1 MIRFIR
7 DLRLIPIALIA
18 SACLLVL
25 KTADLVLDG
34 SQWLAGAAAPAG
46 EGGSVVRVAPDATQP
61 PGQTGS
67 WARQMFNFP
76 DGSGGRSAIDTAP
89 SAADRAKLRRA
100 NAERGNDDIT
110 GSIAGAPAPAEPKTA
125 EPKTAAPANG
135 AAKAEPPKAGPG
147 AKAPQPP
154 PVDGRVISLDG
165 AALPSGAE
173 RAILERLQQ
182 RREELDTRARELDIR
197 ENLIKAA
204 EQRIDAHLAEVKEVE
219 SELDIRENLIKAA
232 EQRIDAHLAEVKE
245 VESRIK
251 VETEQKDEAEAARF
265 KGLITLYE
273 NMKPR
278 DAAKIFNRLDM
289 EVLIK
294 VAAQINPRTMADIM
308 AQMSP
313 DVAEHLTVELASKA
327 QGGPAK
333 NSPAE
338 LPKIEGKPTGQ

>member
-34 SQWLAGAAAPAG
+34 SRWLAGEAAPSA
-46 EGGSVVRVAPDATQP
+46 ERGGSVMHIAPDATQP
-61 PGQTGS
+61 PGQNGS

-76 DGSGGRSAIDTAP
+76 NGAGGGSGIDTAL
-89 SAADRAKLRRA
+89 SAADRAKLARA
-100 NAERGNDDIT
+100 NAERGNSDIT
-110 GSIAGAPAPAEPKTA
+110 GSISGAPAPDK
-125 EPKTAAPANG
+125 AAPGNEPAPAG
-135 AAKAEPPKAGPG
+135 AAKAGPG

-154 PVDGRVISLDG
+154 PPVDGRIVPLDG

-197 ENLIKAA
+197 ENMIKAA
-204 EQRIDAHLAEVKEVE
+204 EQRIDAHLAE
-219 SELDIRENLIKAA
+219 I
-232 EQRIDAHLAEVKE
+232 KE

-251 VETEQKDEAEAARF
+251 VETAQNDEAEAARF

-289 EVLIK
+289 DVLIK

-308 AQMSP
+308 AQMTP
-313 DVAEHLTVELASKA
+313 DVAERLTVELASKA
-327 QGGPAK
+327 QGPAK

-338 LPKIEGKPTGQ
+338 LPKIEGKPRQ

>member
-18 SACLLVL
+18 SACLLIL

-34 SQWLAGAAAPAG
+34 SRWLAGDSAPAG
-46 EGGSVVRVAPDATQP
+46 ERGGSVIRIGPDATQP
-61 PGQTGS
+61 AGQSGS
-67 WARQMFNFP
+67 WARQMFNFQN
-76 DGSGGRSAIDTAP
+76 GAGGGSAIDTTL
-89 SAADRAKLRRA
+89 SAADRAKLARA
-100 NAERGNDDIT
+100 NAERGNGDIT
-110 GSIAGAPAPAEPKTA
+110 GSIAAAPAPNTGAPGNGE
-125 EPKTAAPANG
+125 AAAG
-135 AAKAEPPKAGPG
+135 APKAAPG
-147 AKAPQPP
+147 AKPPQPAP
-154 PVDGRVISLDG
+154 PVDGRIISLDG

-182 RREELDTRARELDIR
+182 RREELDARARELDIR
-197 ENLIKAA
+197 ENMIKAA
-204 EQRIDAHLAEVKEVE
+204 EQRIDAHLAE
-219 SELDIRENLIKAA
+219 I
-232 EQRIDAHLAEVKE
+232 KE

-265 KGLITLYE
+265 KGLVTLYE
-273 NMKPR
+273 NMKAR

-289 EVLIK
+289 DVLLK

-308 AQMSP
+308 AQMTP
-313 DVAEHLTVELASKA
+313 DVAERLTVELASKA
-327 QGGPAK
+327 QGPAK

>member
-110 GSIAGAPAPAEPKTA
+110 GSITGAPAPAEPKTA

-182 RREELDTRARELDIR
+182 RREELDTRAR
-197 ENLIKAA
+197 
-204 EQRIDAHLAEVKEVE
+204 
-219 SELDIRENLIKAA
+219 ELDIRENLIKAA

>member
-1 MIRFIR
+1 MIRFVR

-34 SQWLAGAAAPAG
+34 SRWLTGEAASAG
-46 EGGSVVRVAPDATQP
+46 EGGGSLIRVAPDATQP

-76 DGSGGRSAIDTAP
+76 GSGSGASAIDTAP

-100 NAERGNDDIT
+100 NAARGNDDIT
-110 GSIAGAPAPAEPKTA
+110 GSIAGAPAPAP
-125 EPKTAAPANG
+125 AAPDTKAPGNG
-135 AAKAEPPKAGPG
+135 AAAAGAPKPGPG
-147 AKAPQPP
+147 AKAPP

-182 RREELDTRARELDIR
+182 RREELDARARELDIR

-204 EQRIDAHLAEVKEVE
+204 EQRIDAHLAE
-219 SELDIRENLIKAA
+219 IK
-232 EQRIDAHLAEVKE
+232 Q

-251 VETEQKDEAEAARF
+251 VETQQKDEAEAARF

-278 DAAKIFNRLDM
+278 DAAKIFNRLEMD
-289 EVLIK
+289 VLIK

-308 AQMSP
+308 AQMTP
-313 DVAEHLTVELASKA
+313 DVAERLTVELASKA
-327 QGGPAK
+327 QGPAK
-333 NSPAE
+333 NAPAE

>member
-34 SQWLAGAAAPAG
+34 GRWLAGDPASAG
-46 EGGSVVRVAPDATQP
+46 GGGGSVIRVAPDATQP

-76 DGSGGRSAIDTAP
+76 DGAGGASAIDTAP

-110 GSIAGAPAPAEPKTA
+110 GSIAGAPAPAKPET
-125 EPKTAAPANG
+125 TAPANAAAAG
-135 AAKAEPPKAGPG
+135 APKAGPG
-147 AKAPQPP
+147 AKAPQPPP

-182 RREELDTRARELDIR
+182 RREELDARAR
-197 ENLIKAA
+197 
-204 EQRIDAHLAEVKEVE
+204 
-219 SELDIRENLIKAA
+219 ELDIRENLIKAA

-251 VETEQKDEAEAARF
+251 VETQQKDDAEAARF

-308 AQMSP
+308 AQMTP
-313 DVAEHLTVELASKA
+313 DVAERLTVELASKA